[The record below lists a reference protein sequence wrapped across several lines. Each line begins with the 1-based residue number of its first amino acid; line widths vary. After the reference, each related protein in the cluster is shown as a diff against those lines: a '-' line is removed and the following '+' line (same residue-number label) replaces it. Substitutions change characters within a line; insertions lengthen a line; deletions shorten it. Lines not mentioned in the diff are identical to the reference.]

1 MDETQRLNHEFDQG
15 GQGDQGD
22 QTTDQ
27 AQVVRSSSARPSR
40 GIRVNPRAVA
50 DRRQTS
56 RISGGGLAWRREGL
70 EQEDQG
76 DDSRASDWTLSL
88 SDVMM
93 LLFMLFAVLVA
104 LHMKENQRLEK
115 SVERQR
121 QELQQQE
128 TAIQYVRQQTSLL
141 PAFSGLLPNPAE
153 SGESQSLTAEEM
165 RSLMAHLSL
174 APLVEV
180 DVLGRSREALREAQ
194 IDNVEIIQLNDESV
208 KVSVKGPMFFELGEA
223 TLRSDVR
230 TFLDRLAYVIQQTS
244 FAVQVVG
251 HTDDYPVDSEQF
263 PTNWE
268 LSAARA
274 ARVARYLIDSAGID
288 PRRFTVMGRGEFE
301 PAVANTSDAN
311 RSLNRR
317 VEIIITRQV
326 VKPEEPQSEMPG
338 ESSGAS
344 SGESSVGMPQ

>member
-1 MDETQRLNHEFDQG
+1 MDETKR
-15 GQGDQGD
+15 
-22 QTTDQ
+22 QTTELDHGDPAIDQ
-27 AQVVRSSSARPSR
+27 AQPVRSRSTSPSR
-40 GIRVNPRAVA
+40 GIRVNPRVVSE
-50 DRRQTS
+50 RRQAAF
-56 RISGGGLAWRREGL
+56 RKPSGPLAWRREGL
-70 EQEDQG
+70 EIEDH
-76 DDSRASDWTLSL
+76 DDGSRGGDWTLSL

-104 LHMKENQRLEK
+104 LHIKANQKLEE

-128 TAIQYVRQQTSLL
+128 SAMQHLRQQVSVL
-141 PAFSGLLPNPAE
+141 PAFSGLLPGQSEQGQAQPATFE
-153 SGESQSLTAEEM
+153 DIQRLVSQPSLGA
-165 RSLMAHLSL
+165 LI
-174 APLVEV
+174 EV
-180 DVLGRSREALREAQ
+180 DVLERSREALREAQ
-194 IDNVEIIQLNDESV
+194 IDHVEIIRMSDESV

-230 TFLDRLAYVIQQTS
+230 KFLDRLARVIQQTS
-244 FAVQVVG
+244 FAVQVIG

-288 PRRFTVMGRGEFE
+288 PRRFTVMGRGEFQ
-301 PAVANTSDAN
+301 PAVENNSDAN

-317 VEIIITRQV
+317 VEIIVTRQV
-326 VKPEEPQSEMPG
+326 VEPVGLQTEMPL
-338 ESSGAS
+338 ESAMETS
-344 SGESSVGMPQ
+344 Q